1 MSSQPPRRALRA
13 LEEPD
18 SPRQTRPRSLRG
30 VRARGCCRR
39 DADPAAL
46 VSSLLAVL
54 LGRILPA
61 RTKRDVASLR
71 STVTVM
77 VVRVDLLSTDGER
90 A

>member
-1 MSSQPPRRALRA
+1 
-13 LEEPD
+13 
-18 SPRQTRPRSLRG
+18 
-30 VRARGCCRR
+30 
-39 DADPAAL
+39 